1 MTILFYY
8 FLVLT
13 IISFAI
19 TGYDKNLSK
28 IRRRRISE
36 KTLLSLTAL
45 GGTIGTG
52 IAMLFFRHKTVKPS
66 FLWKYFVIM
75 MLQIVLINLLYST
88 RLINF

>member
-13 IISFAI
+13 IMGFAI
-19 TGYDKNLSK
+19 TGYDKYLSK
-28 IRRRRISE
+28 IRRRRIPE

-52 IAMLFFRHKTVKPS
+52 IAMIFFRHETAKTS
-66 FLWKYFVIM
+66 FLWKYFGIM
-75 MLQIVLINLLYST
+75 VVQLAMTALYLY
-88 RLINF
+88 RFY